1 MCFCCLCMR
10 VLVHACACVCVCVR
24 VCTHIYIYAE
34 YRTYIPS
41 YFPHTRNHTQ
51 ACMQVRV
58 DEAER
63 LLAAFPEYDA
73 HAAARHAFQ
82 EELKAGGITSQR
94 QSELLKA
101 IAALSTVMVGAGT
114 VSRLWLR
121 TVTVGGG
128 PRGGGSVQVRSC
140 SLLGRGQLSVP
151 RTHGCRLD
159 SFLLAG
165 RVSVQRGLTDVM
177 SEAQRRRTPKVRE
190 AAFPCEG
197 ALRAC
202 PSVVLARAAIRGGD
216 AEAHP
221 GRASDER

>member
-1 MCFCCLCMR
+1 
-10 VLVHACACVCVCVR
+10 
-24 VCTHIYIYAE
+24 
-34 YRTYIPS
+34 
-41 YFPHTRNHTQ
+41 
-51 ACMQVRV
+51 MQVKV

-63 LLAAFPEYDA
+63 LLAAFREYDA
-73 HAAARHAFQ
+73 HAAARLAFQ
-82 EELKAGGITSQR
+82 EELKSGSITSQR
-94 QSELLKA
+94 RSELLQA

-121 TVTVGGG
+121 TVGGG

-159 SFLLAG
+159 SLLLAG